1 MAHFEDE
8 VTENKIQKEIMSTA
22 IWGAN
27 NNTLPGH
34 TLGRRDDKNECT
46 HIEFVIKASDI
57 NKHPGLLNCIKLAMS
72 HQSKGMNKHVDCMAR
87 LNGISELTQ
96 IIKDHIKN
104 VKKRPLSSADNNDQK
119 GKEAKKHRVAHS
131 KSVSIGEPLS
141 NNVSVGET
149 LTLTAPSSNEED
161 SIFSGMTEDTN
172 GAVWGRGSYRILVGN
187 PKISY
192 RVFKTKIQCQGT
204 ELPKGCFGFFDPSS
218 FDPILSSG
226 NVGLRIPT
234 TNLIHSVLSAL
245 DSAVPRVVSSLRAR
259 RGGKKKN
266 ASKSNCYF
274 HSDSVEEKMIVR
286 VSCAFIP
293 EATIGMD
300 GCHVQNMIAELL
312 GGVRSLSKA
321 GDNMHSYWYFP
332 SKGLA
337 LDHLALCV
345 LCVMGETSYYKKL
358 RSDVL
363 KQDSKSLPKNTDEKV
378 AVSGYRMENLEKL
391 RESVVGYFL
400 LANNESAENSKTKDQ
415 PGLVLAIPS
424 RKHAC
429 LRASGVPLTKKML
442 GKDNVTRFFRLL

>member
-1 MAHFEDE
+1 
-8 VTENKIQKEIMSTA
+8 
-22 IWGAN
+22 
-27 NNTLPGH
+27 
-34 TLGRRDDKNECT
+34 
-46 HIEFVIKASDI
+46 
-57 NKHPGLLNCIKLAMS
+57 
-72 HQSKGMNKHVDCMAR
+72 MNKHVDCMAR

-161 SIFSGMTEDTN
+161 SIFSGMKEDTN

-274 HSDSVEEKMIVR
+274 HSDSVAEKMIVR
-286 VSCAFIP
+286 VSCALIP

-332 SKGLA
+332 SKVDRGWQ
-337 LDHLALCV
+337 
-345 LCVMGETSYYKKL
+345 GIIL
-358 RSDVL
+358 RYIRWSQVFF
-363 KQDSKSLPKNTDEKV
+363 
-378 AVSGYRMENLEKL
+378 G
-391 RESVVGYFL
+391 
-400 LANNESAENSKTKDQ
+400 
-415 PGLVLAIPS
+415 S
-424 RKHAC
+424 RH
-429 LRASGVPLTKKML
+429 T
-442 GKDNVTRFFRLL
+442 